1 MRKSNFHFL
10 DIERGDP
17 PLIPMDERRGSF
29 KEINSQYL
37 QEKAVVQSERCL
49 DCGIPYCEWACPVH
63 NYIPNWLELVAK
75 GNIFRAAEL
84 CHETNSLPEVCGRI
98 CPQDRLCEG
107 ACTLNDGFGAV
118 TIGSVEKYITDTAF
132 ALGWRPDLSKVKP
145 TGKKVAI
152 VGAGPAGLACADIL
166 LRGGVQATVF
176 DKYPEIGGL
185 LNFGIPPFKLDKQ
198 VLDLRREIFEGMGAK
213 FRMNTMIGKDIMM
226 EELLA
231 EYDAVFLGMG
241 TYKYVDG
248 ALPGLDSNNVY
259 MALPFL
265 IGNINKVRGYDEGS
279 EYISMENK
287 RVIVLG
293 GGDTA
298 MDCNRTSIRQGASSV
313 ICCYRRGE
321 NDMQGSLKEVKNAR
335 EEGVIFKFNLQPT
348 EIIQHGDGTKL
359 SVKFSYTGDEK
370 NSNDSKDAKNH
381 IKDQIIDA
389 DAVILAFGFRP
400 NPQQWF
406 DGHKVTTHE
415 DGRVKVNSQ
424 HQTDNPKVFAAG
436 DMVRGA
442 DLVVTAIADA
452 RQAGEEIINFIK

>member
-29 KEINSQYL
+29 KEIHSEYL
-37 QEKAVVQSERCL
+37 QDKAVVQAERCL

-75 GNIFRAAEL
+75 GQIFRAAEL
-84 CHETNSLPEVCGRI
+84 CHATNSLPEVCGRI

-118 TIGSVEKYITDTAF
+118 TIGSVEKHITDTAF
-132 ALGWRPDLSKVKP
+132 ALGWRPDLSKVKS

-152 VGAGPAGLACADIL
+152 IGAGPAGLACADIM
-166 LRGGVQATVF
+166 LRGGVKATVF

-198 VLDLRREIFEGMGAK
+198 VLDLRRQIFEEMGVE
-213 FRMNTMIGKDIMM
+213 FQMNTAVGKDIMFDK
-226 EELLA
+226 LLT

-248 ALPGLDSNNVY
+248 SLPGMNLDNVH

-265 IGNINKVRGYDEGS
+265 IGNINKVRGYDEGT
-279 EYISMENK
+279 EFINMENK
-287 RVIVLG
+287 RVIILG

-298 MDCNRTSIRQGASSV
+298 MDCNRTSIRQGARSV
-313 ICCYRRGE
+313 ICCYRRNE
-321 NDMQGSLKEVKNAR
+321 ADMAGSRKEVKNAR
-335 EEGVIFKFNLQPT
+335 EEGVIFRFNLQPT
-348 EIIQHGDGTKL
+348 EIVQSADGVA
-359 SVKFSYTGDEK
+359 VKFSHTGDGANEQ
-370 NSNDSKDAKNH
+370 
-381 IKDQIIDA
+381 DQIIEA

-400 NPQQWF
+400 NPPEWLSE
-406 DGHKVTTHE
+406 HKIDLHE
-415 DGRVKVNSQ
+415 DGRVKVNEM
-424 HQTDNPKVFAAG
+424 HQTDNPKIFAAG

-452 RQAGEEIINFIK
+452 REAGQQMISYVSQ